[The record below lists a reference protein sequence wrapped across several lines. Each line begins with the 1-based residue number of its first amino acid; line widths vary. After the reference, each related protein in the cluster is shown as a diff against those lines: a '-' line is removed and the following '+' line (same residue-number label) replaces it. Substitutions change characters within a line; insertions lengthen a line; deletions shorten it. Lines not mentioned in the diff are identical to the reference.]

1 MMTKQKMTSNM
12 KKILMGIALLSVVG
26 TFTSCKDFL
35 DEGPELKQSNELTL
49 SKYAGLDKSGSGLYT
64 MFQSCNWYGAQF
76 ILQSELRGGNAKNP
90 LSLAGSGRYRQ
101 DAQWN
106 YTENSTSSVWA
117 YAYYTISWAN
127 NIINNLDGKE
137 TSEVSTQDL
146 NNLKAEALFIR
157 ALCHFDLVITYAQP
171 YTYAPESLGV
181 PVVLVT
187 ENGHPAR
194 NTVKEVYTQIV
205 KDLTDAEGL
214 IADNFT
220 RSGISD
226 PAAMVSKSAIQA
238 LLSRVYLYMGEWQ
251 KCADYATKVINSGK
265 YQLLNA
271 DDYLAMW
278 SSAVTPAKGEVIFE
292 MFGSNKNEYWD
303 ESGWT
308 HLPYLTGIG
317 NEGSQD
323 ICATQDLVDLYTDA
337 TDCRLQF
344 FFKNENDNMINKY
357 YGKEGG
363 VPRQVNV
370 PILRLAE
377 MYLNRAEAIANGAS
391 ISGATALGD
400 LKAIADKRGATVAMP
415 FDIFKERR
423 KELMF
428 EGHIVY
434 DYARSQKD
442 LVRTD
447 FDGSI
452 NKDINFPDNKWAMPI
467 PKRELDANPNMVQN
481 PGF

>member
-1 MMTKQKMTSNM
+1 M
-12 KKILMGIALLSVVG
+12 KKIFFGLAFLLAVLP
-26 TFTSCKDFL
+26 FTSCSDFL
-35 DEGPELKQSNELTL
+35 EEGPELKQSNELTL
-49 SKYAGLDKSGSGLYT
+49 SKYAGLDNASSALYA

-90 LSLAGSGRYRQ
+90 KSLAGSGRYRQ

-106 YTENSTSSVWA
+106 YTENNTSSVWA

-127 NIINNLDGKE
+127 NVINNLDGKE
-137 TSEVSTQDL
+137 TSDVTTQDL
-146 NNLKAEALFIR
+146 NNLKAEALFVR

-171 YTYAPESLGV
+171 YTYDPDALGV
-181 PVVLVT
+181 PVILVT
-187 ENGHPAR
+187 ENGQPAR
-194 NTVKEVYTQIV
+194 NTVKQVYERVV
-205 KDLTDAEGL
+205 KDLLEAESL
-214 IADNFT
+214 IADDFT

-265 YQLLNA
+265 YSLLDA

-278 SSAVTPAKGEVIFE
+278 SASVTPAKGEFIFE
-292 MFGSNKNEYWD
+292 MFGSNKNSYWD

-323 ICATQDLVDLYTDA
+323 ICATQDLVDLYTDP

-344 FFKNENDNMINKY
+344 FNKNENDNMINKY
-357 YGKEGG
+357 YGKAGG

-377 MYLNRAEAIANGAS
+377 MYLNRAEAISNGAS

-400 LKAIADKRGATVAMP
+400 LKAIADKRGATVEMP
-415 FDIFKERR
+415 FDVFKERR

-434 DYARSQKD
+434 DYARCQKD

-452 NKDINFPDNKWAMPI
+452 NQNVPFPDYKWAMPI
-467 PKRELDANPNMVQN
+467 PKHELDANRNMVQN